1 MAEIKSA
8 LASVYEPGR
17 KGAGSGDAAVSVK
30 EITGRDIV
38 QLAAW
43 PDTVGN
49 VASKAA
55 KPVGVA
61 LPSDTRSA
69 ATKGKTSVF
78 KTAPEKFLIVCELK
92 TTMGEALRKAFKA
105 EQAVVTE
112 LGHSRTILRVSGE
125 AARDVLARGLPI
137 DLDPSVFAR
146 GAFAQSGIH
155 GVSVLCH
162 RSGPDQFDL
171 IVPRNFA
178 VEVYDWL
185 EATAAQ
191 FGYVVEEAGS

>member
-8 LASVYEPGR
+8 LAAVYAPGR
-17 KGAGSGDAAVSVK
+17 KGADRGDAAVSIT
-30 EITGRDIV
+30 EIVGRDIV

-43 PDTVGN
+43 PDTVGA

-61 LPSDTRSA
+61 LPSDTKSA
-69 ATKGKTSVF
+69 ASKGKTWVF

-92 TTMGEALRKAFKA
+92 AKMGEALNKTFKA

-125 AARDVLARGLPI
+125 AAREVLARGVPV
-137 DLDPSVFAR
+137 DLHADEFAR
-146 GAFAQSGIH
+146 GAFAQTGIH
-155 GVSVLCH
+155 GVAVLCA

-171 IVPRNFA
+171 IVPRNFS
-178 VEVYDWL
+178 VVIYEWL
-185 EATAAQ
+185 EETAAQ
-191 FGYVVEEAGS
+191 FGYVVEEARS

>member
-1 MAEIKSA
+1 MMQQGRSKMAEMRSA

-17 KGAGSGDAAVSVK
+17 KGAGSGEALVSIT

-43 PDTVGN
+43 PDTVGS
-49 VASKAA
+49 VSSKAA

-69 ATKGKTSVF
+69 STKGKTWVF
-78 KTAPEKFLIVCELK
+78 KTAPEKFLVVCEQK
-92 TTMGEALRKAFKA
+92 AKMGEALGKAFKA

-125 AARDVLARGLPI
+125 AARAVLARGVPV
-137 DLDPSVFAR
+137 DLHPDVFAR
-146 GAFAQSGIH
+146 GAFAQTGIH
-155 GVSVLCH
+155 GVSVLCT
-162 RSGPDQFDL
+162 RSGPEQFDL
-171 IVPRNFA
+171 IMPRNF
-178 VEVYDWL
+178 
-185 EATAAQ
+185 
-191 FGYVVEEAGS
+191 

>member
-1 MAEIKSA
+1 MAEIRSA
-8 LASVYEPGR
+8 LESVYTPGR
-17 KGAGSGDAAVSVK
+17 KGAGSGEAPVTIT

-43 PDTVGN
+43 PDTVGA
-49 VASKAA
+49 VSGKAA

-69 ATKGKTSVF
+69 STKGKTWVF
-78 KTAPEKFLIVCELK
+78 KTAPEKFLIVCEQK
-92 TTMGEALRKAFKA
+92 AKMGEALGKAFKA

-125 AARDVLARGLPI
+125 AARAVLARGVPV
-137 DLDPSVFAR
+137 DLHPDVFAR
-146 GAFAQSGIH
+146 GAFAQTGIH
-155 GVSVLCH
+155 GVSVLCT

-178 VEVYDWL
+178 VVVFEWL
-185 EATAAQ
+185 EDTAAQ

>member
-1 MAEIKSA
+1 MAEIRSA

-17 KGAGSGDAAVSVK
+17 KGAGSGDAPVSIT
-30 EITGRDIV
+30 EITGRDVV

-43 PDTVGN
+43 PDTVGA

-61 LPSDTRSA
+61 LPSDTRTA
-69 ATKGKTSVF
+69 ASKGKTVVF
-78 KTAPEKFLIVCELK
+78 KTAPEKFLIVCLLK
-92 TTMGEALRKAFKA
+92 ADMGKTLSSAFKA

-112 LGHSRTILRVSGE
+112 LGHSRTILRVSGP
-125 AARDVLARGLPI
+125 AARDVLARGLPV
-137 DLDPSVFAR
+137 DLDPNVFAR

-155 GVSVLCH
+155 GVSALCH

-178 VEVYDWL
+178 VVIYEWL
-185 EATAAQ
+185 EETTAQ